1 MSSLA
6 HDLHVLVRALD
17 RAAEGRLAPFGIT
30 YPRYL
35 ALVIVHDRPGLTQRD
50 LAARLGQSEAT
61 ASRTTAGLVR
71 DGHLEAQRTPGAG
84 NRRGLTLTATG
95 SDLLAGASD
104 ALGTSFDEVVRDI
117 GRDPQA
123 WAADARRLSAI
134 LEESP

>member
-1 MSSLA
+1 MSGLA

-35 ALVIVHDRPGLTQRD
+35 ALVIVDDHPGLTQRE
-50 LAARLGQSEAT
+50 LATALGQSEAT

-71 DGHLEAQRTPGAG
+71 EGHLEAERTPGAG
-84 NRRGLTLTATG
+84 NRRGLRLTAAG
-95 SDLLAGASD
+95 GDLVARAGD

-123 WAADARRLSAI
+123 WATDVRRLSTI